1 MSRMV
6 AVIVAVVAV
15 VVVIGGVGYWYV
27 KQHQRISLA
36 SVQKQVASKEGAQGV
51 VVYREGVARTALAL
65 RRDGGRVRQ
74 EHADL
79 FQRRRRL
86 AGQYHG
92 RALKLNQCKDD
103 ASLQP
108 ALTG

>member
-1 MSRMV
+1 MGRLAS
-6 AVIVAVVAV
+6 VIVAVVAV

-36 SVQKQVASKEGAQGV
+36 SVQQQVASKEGAQGV
-51 VVYREGVARTALAL
+51 VCVEKAS
-65 RRDGGRVRQ
+65 
-74 EHADL
+74 
-79 FQRRRRL
+79 
-86 AGQYHG
+86 HG
-92 RALKLNQCKDD
+92 RRWHCAGTVAASGKNTPTCFNVVVDWRGNTTVKALKPNQCKDD